1 MHADKVVAAC
11 GSRLIEQMVQG
22 TAFGADRMFCL

>member
-1 MHADKVVAAC
+1 MLIKVVAVC
-11 GSRLIEQMVQG
+11 GSILIERMAQG